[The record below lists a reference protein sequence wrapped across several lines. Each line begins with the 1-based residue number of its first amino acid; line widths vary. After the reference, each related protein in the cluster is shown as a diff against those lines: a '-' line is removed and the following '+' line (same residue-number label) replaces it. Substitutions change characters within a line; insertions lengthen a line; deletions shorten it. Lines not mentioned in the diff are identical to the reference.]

1 MYLPTSTSTH
11 VSKCRLTVIY
21 VNFTLTGSPFWCLI
35 DLVPITNEKHDVV
48 LYLVSHKDITSNR
61 LSVPGAIKYENE
73 SLFCDNSSIIYVEI
87 INIHE
92 E

>member
-1 MYLPTSTSTH
+1 MFSFLEKLGQGKMNRLYFQFENTNGYANLCTSTH
-11 VSKCRLTVIY
+11 VSKCKLSVIH

-61 LSVPGAIKYENE
+61 LSVPGAIK
-73 SLFCDNSSIIYVEI
+73 
-87 INIHE
+87 
-92 E
+92 